1 MEDILQPESF
11 LSWKIMVM
19 VMEMAL
25 TRRWRLPDP
34 GRVTLQV

>member
-25 TRRWRLPDP
+25 ARRWRLPDP